1 MNLKIKHLKLLLQ
14 PHGLFRRIA
23 NRYRPKYL
31 ENIGAEQENKPYR
44 ALLCYKTGWFLK
56 SKNLE
61 YGHTNEW
68 EIINIISI
76 LNSLGFIV
84 DVVDRGLVDYN
95 PRDKYHLFIG
105 LASGN
110 SGKFFNKYAN
120 ALSKAVKVALCT
132 GPDPELSN
140 KLVRE
145 RYVNFN
151 LRHNSHAPTMRMIEI
166 DFDSFAKSA
175 DALLIVGEE
184 GQFSWDSYKRHN
196 IPMYNYLPGC
206 SSEIKFFNQW
216 ISTRDRTKFMCFS
229 GDGFIC
235 KGVDLVVEAFSRHPE
250 LSVHICGPDSEEA
263 FWDILGPKINNSS
276 NIHYEGFV
284 SVHSKKF
291 EDLSSSCSFCI
302 LNTAAEGVVT
312 SVTSL
317 MLAGLVPI
325 VNYQSGIN
333 VDNLK
338 LRIKNDDDKIKS
350 TEDAII
356 SASKLSDRDYKDAVM
371 KTIMESEKYSQ
382 HSFSTSFKSSV
393 SKIMKDFLTN

>member
-1 MNLKIKHLKLLLQ
+1 MTIKIEHLKLLFQ
-14 PHGLFRRIA
+14 PYELFRRVAI
-23 NRYRPKYL
+23 RYRPKYL
-31 ENIGAEQENKPYR
+31 ENIGADQDYKPYR

-56 SKNLE
+56 NKKLE

-76 LNSLGFIV
+76 LNSLGFVV
-84 DVVDRGLVDYN
+84 DVVDRGLEDYN
-95 PRDKYHLFIG
+95 PTDKYHLFIG

-120 ALSKAVKVALCT
+120 SLSKAVKIALCT

-145 RYVNFN
+145 RYTEFN
-151 LRHNSHAPTMRMIEI
+151 LRHNSHVPTMRTIEV
-166 DFDSFAKSA
+166 DFDSHAKSA

-184 GQFSWDSYKRHN
+184 GQFSSDSYKRHN
-196 IPMYNYLPGC
+196 VPMYNYFPGC
-206 SSEIKFFNQW
+206 SSEIRFFNQW
-216 ISTRDRTKFMCFS
+216 ISMRDRTKFICFS
-229 GDGFIC
+229 GHGFIC

-263 FWDILGPKINNSS
+263 FWEILGPKINNSS

-291 EDLSSSCSFCI
+291 ENLSSSCSFCI

-312 SVTSL
+312 SVASL

-338 LRIKNDDDKIKS
+338 LRIKNDDDKVKS

-356 SASKLSDRDYKDAVM
+356 KASKLSESDYKDAVL
-371 KTIMESEKYSQ
+371 KTILESKKYSQ
-382 HSFSTSFKSSV
+382 LSFTTSFKSSA
-393 SKIMKDFLTN
+393 SKIMQDFFN